1 MVLLPLNIDRL
12 LATIMPMRHK
22 ALITTKTSLLMILIS
37 WVPCMALILY
47 DFISFSAGH
56 TQIEYYGNFHRCEI
70 EGRDT
75 SIEQIILLI
84 LPFISVVLM
93 YGVIAKT
100 IVGTNRK
107 CNRFLYISSGIIL
120 TNLITHTPS
129 IVINIM
135 SISMSYEASQILI
148 TTFYNSGI
156 TNPIIYFLAHPTA
169 RRHVQDMSMNLSMSR
184 DPGNS
189 ETAGGMSFSQAV
201 YIANRRKSAVVRH
214 WKHIS
219 VDPGTCVRSPTSDRS
234 FNSARSNSY
243 DENCVGISADKSAV
257 KFQMIVT
264 ANGRRRRTTRYSL
277 EERSRRISP
286 NDGKT
291 VKENCRIISP
301 IEGEK
306 AKENGREVSPSIG
319 ETVKENSMKITSS
332 NGDTIN
338 QNISEIF
345 PTVGETAQQSGE
357 VSFNGNLQVE
367 DDIPIRDVQDND
379 NIAQVVGFY
388 ELEGVVLEENLE
400 GEEDAEIV
408 LEGVMQDICKPE

>member
-1 MVLLPLNIDRL
+1 
-12 LATIMPMRHK
+12 
-22 ALITTKTSLLMILIS
+22 
-37 WVPCMALILY
+37 
-47 DFISFSAGH
+47 
-56 TQIEYYGNFHRCEI
+56 
-70 EGRDT
+70 
-75 SIEQIILLI
+75 
-84 LPFISVVLM
+84 
-93 YGVIAKT
+93 
-100 IVGTNRK
+100 
-107 CNRFLYISSGIIL
+107 
-120 TNLITHTPS
+120 
-129 IVINIM
+129 
-135 SISMSYEASQILI
+135 
-148 TTFYNSGI
+148 
-156 TNPIIYFLAHPTA
+156 
-169 RRHVQDMSMNLSMSR
+169 MSMNLSMSR

-189 ETAGGMSFSQAV
+189 ETAAGMTFSQAV

-219 VDPGTCVRSPTSDRS
+219 ADPGTCVRSPTSDRS

-243 DENCVGISADKSAV
+243 DENCV

-277 EERSRRISP
+277 EERGRRISP

-319 ETVKENSMKITSS
+319 ETVKENSMKIASS

-357 VSFNGNLQVE
+357 VSLNGDLQVE

-379 NIAQVVGFY
+379 NIAQEVGFY

-400 GEEDAEIV
+400 GEKDAEII